1 MKGSVYRSVGRLG
14 KPKVS
19 EAPRAGNSRKLLPS
33 LGQEVGAPELRRRC
47 QPPTPPQYSCD
58 VEGTQCQTVERWE
71 EEGNK
76 FVFITWKLVVQDG

>member
-19 EAPRAGNSRKLLPS
+19 EAPRAGNCRELLPS

-47 QPPTPPQYSCD
+47 HPLNPPPHSTPIQ
-58 VEGTQCQTVERWE
+58 
-71 EEGNK
+71 
-76 FVFITWKLVVQDG
+76 L